1 MRIVDQWGNTDIPY
15 ENAAIMLDDG
25 NIIAYMPAA
34 AGNNLK
40 ILLAEYS
47 DRDMARTAMK
57 KLRIAYQ
64 RSTYTIEKSFGQFTE
79 YFQFP
84 PEEHL

>member
-1 MRIVDQWGNTDIPY
+1 MRIIDQWGSADIPY
-15 ENAAIMLDDG
+15 ENAAITLDEG
-25 NIIAYMPAA
+25 NVIAYLPAA

-40 ILLAEYS
+40 VLLAEYS
-47 DRDMARTAMK
+47 DGDVARAAMK

-64 RSTYTIEKSFGQFTE
+64 RSTYTIEKAFGQFTE

>member
-1 MRIVDQWGNTDIPY
+1 MRILDQWSTADIPY
-15 ENAAIMLDDG
+15 DSACIYRDEG
-25 NIIAYMPAA
+25 NIIAYLPAA

-47 DRDMARTAMK
+47 DMDKAKAAMK

-64 RSTYTIEKSFGQFTE
+64 RSLNAIDVAFGQFTE

-84 PEEHL
+84 QEADL